1 MEQLKPTVAKHR
13 KGATGQDGS
22 DYKNAGAG
30 EFGGPQ
36 SEFDFSIDRSLG
48 NLLRATTNIISSA
61 EQINRL
67 IAEVATERDTM
78 MEEVARARREREL
91 LNAYA
96 RELKIATE
104 VEVAEIRERARRE
117 SQAILAEAQAV
128 RSRAYENAKRIESR
142 LLTAEKR
149 TRVILRELLS
159 TADAA
164 EATLADLDLDSK
176 HYSVQPKPQPSSNPE
191 GEQAYPPA
199 TTSADSVSQPAA
211 KEMNAGLLT
220 DPEPSLR
227 EPVETSTNEERVQ
240 ILSLLTEEDGE
251 GEDYAEGGQCFGVAS
266 DGQDRS
272 IETPLLEGEAQ
283 PAEASQPL
291 SKPSHYNLFVYPV
304 HGFSKVEELEELLA
318 EIQGVEGVSLTSLES
333 QGVVFEVLTNT
344 PREEFLAGVA
354 SHVPDSRIVKVD
366 QAEVELEL
374 VHSGGA

>member
-13 KGATGQDGS
+13 KGGAGQDGS

-48 NLLRATTNIISSA
+48 NLLRATTNIIASA

-104 VEVAEIRERARRE
+104 VEVAEVRERARRE

-176 HYSVQPKPQPSSNPE
+176 HYSVQSKPQPSSKPE
-191 GEQAYPPA
+191 GGQAYPPA
-199 TTSADSVSQPAA
+199 TTSGDSVSQPAA
-211 KEMNAGLLT
+211 KEMDAGLLT
-220 DPEPSLR
+220 DPEPNYR

-251 GEDYAEGGQCFGVAS
+251 GEDYAEGRQCFGVVS
-266 DGQDRS
+266 DGQNRS
-272 IETPLLEGEAQ
+272 IESSLLEGEAQ
-283 PAEASQPL
+283 PAESSQPP

-304 HGFSKVEELEELLA
+304 HGFSKIEELEELLA
-318 EIQGVEGVSLTSLES
+318 EVQGVEGVSLTSLES

>member
-1 MEQLKPTVAKHR
+1 
-13 KGATGQDGS
+13 
-22 DYKNAGAG
+22 
-30 EFGGPQ
+30 
-36 SEFDFSIDRSLG
+36 
-48 NLLRATTNIISSA
+48 
-61 EQINRL
+61 
-67 IAEVATERDTM
+67 
-78 MEEVARARREREL
+78 REL

-104 VEVAEIRERARRE
+104 VEVAEVRERARRE

-164 EATLADLDLDSK
+164 EATMADLDLDSK
-176 HYSVQPKPQPSSNPE
+176 HYSVQSKPQPSSNPE
-191 GEQAYPPA
+191 GGQAHPPA
-199 TTSADSVSQPAA
+199 TTSTDSVSQPVA
-211 KEMNAGLLT
+211 KEMDAGLLT
-220 DPEPSLR
+220 DPEPTFR

-240 ILSLLTEEDGE
+240 ILSLLKEDGE
-251 GEDYAEGGQCFGVAS
+251 GEDYAEGGQCFGVVS

-272 IETPLLEGEAQ
+272 IEASLLEGEAP
-283 PAEASQPL
+283 PAESSQLP

-304 HGFSKVEELEELLA
+304 HGFSKIEELEELLA

-333 QGVVFEVLTNT
+333 QGVVFEVLINT
-344 PREEFLAGVA
+344 PQEEFLAGVA